1 MATLKL
7 VLVKEQINKEG
18 KYPIR
23 LRFSANSKRADV
35 NLGIFVSPENWDE
48 KEMTILPSEI
58 KYKSKNT
65 SIQTQFDKAQ
75 DLINELTKKDRF
87 VNDAKR
93 LRDLFSK
100 KDVSVLFMDRLLELA
115 QRRGGKT
122 KETYIGTWNKIKAYT
137 KETIYFDDITQSWL
151 ENFDSWCAKEGNRV
165 NTRGIHFR
173 NMRAVFNAAINDRV
187 ISADLYPFRSFK
199 IKVEETDKR
208 SLSIVEFRKLLAYN
222 GSLQEN
228 WARDVFLLSFYL
240 LGINM
245 KDLFSLEAIEND
257 EVKYRRNKT
266 HKLFNIAMEPETLVL
281 IERYKGS
288 DFLLN
293 FSNTI
298 VLYDNFRKK
307 VNKYLKKITE
317 SINKEEAK
325 NESKFRIREFT
336 TYSARH
342 SWATFAAE
350 LDIPEKTISMA
361 MGHESNGNTTTNI
374 YIQFNHK
381 KVIEANRK
389 VIDYVLNKK
398 GSLHSK
404 PSPGIEMEYSI

>member
-1 MATLKL
+1 MSTVKL
-7 VLVKEQINKEG
+7 VLVQDRPTKEG

-23 LRFSANSKRADV
+23 LRFAANSKRSDV
-35 NLGIFVSPENWDE
+35 NLDVFVDSENWDA
-48 KEMTILPSEI
+48 KEMYVLPGEQ
-58 KYKSKNT
+58 KYKAKNII
-65 SIQTQFDKAQ
+65 IQEAFDKAEDFIK
-75 DLINELTKKDRF
+75 DLNKKNRF
-87 VNDAKR
+87 INDAKQ
-93 LRDLFSK
+93 LRDLFCK
-100 KDVSVLFMDRLLELA
+100 KEESVMFLDRLYELA

-122 KETYIGTWNKIKAYT
+122 KETYIGTWNKLKAYT
-137 KETIYFDDITQSWL
+137 KDDIYFEDITQSWL
-151 ENFDSWCAKEGNRV
+151 EDFDNWCVKEGNRV

-199 IKVEETDKR
+199 ISVEETEKR
-208 SLSIVEFRKLLAYN
+208 TLTLIEFQKLLAYN
-222 GSLQEN
+222 GSIQEN

-245 KDLFSLEAIEND
+245 KDLFSLEPVENE
-257 EVKYRRNKT
+257 EVKYRRHKT

-288 DFLLN
+288 TSLLN

-298 VLYDNFRKK
+298 AHHENFRKK
-307 VNKYLKKITE
+307 VNRYLKKITE
-317 SINKEEAK
+317 AINKEEAK
-325 NESKFRIREFT
+325 NKSEFRIREFT
-336 TYSARH
+336 TYAARH
-342 SWATFAAE
+342 SWATFAGE
-350 LDIPEKTISMA
+350 LDIADKTISMA
-361 MGHESNGNTTTNI
+361 MGHESDGNTTTNI

-398 GSLHSK
+398 GALHSE
-404 PSPGIEMEYSI
+404 PSSC